1 VSASLQ
7 VTHLTAGH
15 DRTVV
20 LRDLSL
26 AVNAGQTAVVIGPN
40 GHGKTTL
47 LLAISGL
54 LKPMA
59 GEIQV
64 DGKRVDGVAAEA
76 LADRGIVHIM
86 QGDGLFADMTVE
98 ENLLMGAFLRSSWR
112 ERRSTLKRVYA
123 DLPVVEEK
131 RAQKARTLSGG
142 ERRLVGL
149 GRGMMRPARLLL
161 IDEPS
166 LGLAPVA
173 IDAVYAAIRRLKA
186 ESGAT
191 ILLVEENFTHIGGIA
206 DRVHILEAGAIVR
219 SGSFAD
225 VSTDRTVVGTYL
237 GAIVE
242 PGAGA

>member
-1 VSASLQ
+1 MSASLAVQ
-7 VTHLTAGH
+7 HVTAGH

-26 AVNAGQTAVVIGPN
+26 AVNPGQTAVVIGPN

-47 LLAISGL
+47 LMAICGL

-64 DGKRVDGVAAEA
+64 DGKRVDGVAAEQV
-76 LADRGIVHIM
+76 ADRGIVHIM

-112 ERRSTLKRVYA
+112 ERRATLKRVYS

-149 GRGMMRPARLLL
+149 GRGMMRPARLML

-173 IDAVYAAIRRLKA
+173 IDAVYAAIGRLKA

-191 ILLVEENFTHIGGIA
+191 ILLVEENFTHIGAIA

-242 PGAGA
+242 PGGGA